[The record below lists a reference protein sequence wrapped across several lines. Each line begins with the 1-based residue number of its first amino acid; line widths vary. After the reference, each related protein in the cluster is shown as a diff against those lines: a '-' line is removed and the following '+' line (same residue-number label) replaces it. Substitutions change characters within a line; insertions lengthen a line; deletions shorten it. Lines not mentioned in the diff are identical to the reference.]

1 MTLTSILLPRWITC
15 SVPSPQTSHNHGR
28 HHKHYHII
36 IHDSSSPV
44 HVAAV
49 SGGFHDYIGLHQ
61 RCQTPVVN
69 DLVQVFRDYNNPS
82 DSAAKSVVSFAP
94 IKDRHAKHA
103 KQQTEQEEKLKCIPF
118 PDPRFCSSGGRL
130 HANSTTGLGPGPPS
144 SPPPPSFPPNNP
156 NNPIPDPVDPS
167 NPKPKPGPDIPD
179 PGSSSHQQE
188 EEPRRFFCNMW
199 KSTAFLMNLF
209 VVLEVAT
216 LVGTCEEGGGG
227 EVGEVEVDEVGE
239 EGKEG
244 EGGRKAYLV
253 GNMVGNMVDEMNKV
267 DRVNKMDQ
275 MDQMGQMDKAYLFH
289 HDDQFNR
296 IPGYRLGASWYLCMF
311 GALISM
317 ACMAGL
323 VASAFVLPFEDALV
337 VPFEDECDEDS
348 EDDNGGN
355 GFMSERH
362 SRLVTIVRRALTI
375 GNLYS
380 LRAEDAGYR
389 QTESMGIC
397 VHSSQVRNTDTLK
410 VMVDQGNR
418 DLADQIGVCII
429 HLPKGI

>member
-216 LVGTCEEGGGG
+216 LVGFVVLLVLGDGGGHHQDVRRRRRRG
-227 EVGEVEVDEVGE
+227 SRGSGSGRGGRGGQGGRGGE
-239 EGKEG
+239 ESLLGG
-244 EGGRKAYLV
+244 QHGGQHGGR
-253 GNMVGNMVDEMNKV
+253 DE
-267 DRVNKMDQ
+267 Q
-275 MDQMGQMDKAYLFH
+275 GGQGEQD
-289 HDDQFNR
+289 
-296 IPGYRLGASWYLCMF
+296 GS
-311 GALISM
+311 
-317 ACMAGL
+317 
-323 VASAFVLPFEDALV
+323 
-337 VPFEDECDEDS
+337 
-348 EDDNGGN
+348 NGPNGPNGQGN